1 LFERGVRRR
10 KGKKGLRSE
19 DFVKLADAQAQT
31 RRNLGDWVEMPGGVT
46 SGWQRSEFVMS
57 STSFNSYKD

>member
-1 LFERGVRRR
+1 VFERGVGRR

-19 DFVKLADAQAQT
+19 DFVKLRDAQALA
-31 RRNLGDWVEMPGGVT
+31 RRNLGDWEELPGGVA

-57 STSFNSYKD
+57 STSFESYKD